1 MAGHLVED
9 PVFRIRY
16 RFTRSADPGGEEVQ
30 HVEMWIDPGAGVS
43 PHLHPFMEERFT
55 VVAGRA
61 ELLGGR
67 RWRSTGP
74 GETVVVP
81 PGTRHAFRN
90 RGDAVAHVRA
100 EARPP
105 STLQAFLE
113 DVAGLSRAGKL
124 TRPGLPK
131 PTALLEAALLAHHY
145 REWSPCCSPRLHR
158 SSSACS
164 SRRSRASRSDAATVR
179 ASSRRSPDR
188 ARDRCRPQGI
198 SGIAPVT
205 VRPSSSAAVTVTAAL
220 PMNSPS

>member
-1 MAGHLVED
+1 MAEHLVED
-9 PVFRIRY
+9 PVFRTRY
-16 RFTRSADPGGEEVQ
+16 RFTRSADPGGGEVQ
-30 HVEMWIDPGAGVS
+30 YVEMWIDPGGGVS
-43 PHLHPFMEERFT
+43 PHLHPSMEERFT

-67 RWRSTGP
+67 RWRSAGP

-90 RGDAVAHVRA
+90 RGDSVAHVRA

-131 PTALLEAALLAHHY
+131 PTALLEAAVLAHHY
-145 REWSPCCSPRLHR
+145 RDMVTLLFPSPPPIVQRLLFPPLARIAQRRGHR
-158 SSSACS
+158 AGEF
-164 SRRSRASRSDAATVR
+164 ATL
-179 ASSRRSPDR
+179 A
-188 ARDRCRPQGI
+188 
-198 SGIAPVT
+198 
-205 VRPSSSAAVTVTAAL
+205 
-220 PMNSPS
+220 